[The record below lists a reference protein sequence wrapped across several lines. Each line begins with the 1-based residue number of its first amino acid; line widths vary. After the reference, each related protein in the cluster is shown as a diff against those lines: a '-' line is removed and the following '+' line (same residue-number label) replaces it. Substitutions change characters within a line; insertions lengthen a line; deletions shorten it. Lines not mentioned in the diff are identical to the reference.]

1 MSRRAWA
8 RGAWGALAVALVAT
22 VARAEERGV
31 LVRGGEPES
40 ILQGT
45 SWALL
50 GENIT
55 AVAFSP
61 DGSLLASGGDDH
73 WVRVWEVSTG
83 RELQRMKLIEPVQK
97 LVFNSTGSL
106 LAVSDSAGR
115 TQSWD
120 VRTGRLAH
128 PDYEGYA
135 GAVSTLAF
143 LENDELLAALGDTT
157 PGEKPELIQGSTN
170 TPYQVWNVKTGE
182 PLPLSEAKRKVEA
195 LRGQAPRTADTS
207 EPPMQAQAAQGSAL
221 QQAATTYSDPVKLE
235 SPSKELL
242 ALAGNDAS
250 VRVVSIRA
258 PGAFQR
264 LLKGHVGPVR
274 SVAFSQD
281 ERLLASGGSDNTVRV
296 WDVATGSEL
305 RRLQG
310 NLQPV
315 WALAF
320 KPADGSRPFNP
331 EESILASGGSDAL
344 VHLWDANT
352 GYEREFLVGHSRPL
366 RSVAFSPD
374 GLLLAAGGD
383 DDAVT
388 LWEPGTRQ
396 EPRRLGGHT
405 RPVRSVAF
413 SQVEP
418 LLASGGEDGLI
429 QLWRSEPL
437 AFLHTMEAHTGPV
450 WAVAFSPVEPLLAS
464 GGGGKSAE
472 NAKVPGE
479 TREEDGQ
486 LFLWEPATGKPTAL
500 KLPAREG
507 RLPTVRSV
515 AFSPNG
521 QWLASGDDGG
531 RVRLWDVRTQSL
543 KRTLPPHEASV
554 YSVAFSPDG
563 SILAAG
569 SGKRVRLWSV
579 ATGQPL
585 GELTGHERSVLAV
598 AFSPDG
604 RSLASGSEDGAV
616 RLWSLGGD
624 RPLRAILRGA
634 RQGWMSHLPGQRVY
648 RQDDGRFLT
657 RAGEGSLLSE
667 VPPQSDPPAQPGT
680 PLQLSLSLAEGE
692 EAAVVSPG
700 DFGEPAGQLILQVS
714 NAQGADRAY
723 WIRVEPV
730 DPPPG
735 LRLLPPSPIARLEA
749 GGSQKIRV
757 GLSYV
762 RPQGAPR
769 PGTAQL
775 RLKLVDALKR
785 ESPELAVPLELKS
798 PELELE
804 GAPQLEGKAITLTL
818 KNTGTQDTG
827 PVTVTAVFLDED
839 DKPLGSRDTEVK
851 NLAAQGGTGELTF
864 RLPADSHRANK
875 LFLRPTVQFTKW
887 PRTWEGP
894 RTPLRE
900 VDSWTW
906 LFVAVAMLGVG
917 VVAFLYHDRVY
928 RNPMVVQAAKAPSV
942 LKTYSL
948 PHLPAADQA
957 LRRVRKR
964 DSTLTAAGIPLTRWE
979 RALRGSRQPNEA
991 AAAFAEAIGARLG
1004 QSLATDAWA
1013 LALPPLRLR
1022 FARDT
1027 AVVVIDGTRLESG
1040 EAERRMADVFQDGR
1054 GPSQVLVLDRT
1065 QTQNAREVLQDV
1077 PRVRS
1082 VVVGA
1087 DRLRDLLLAEE
1098 PVRLLET
1105 TISEQVAVSELS
1117 PYQVAGGV
1125 KLDNLFFGREREVRA
1140 IADRAMRNFL
1150 VVGQRQMGKSSLL
1163 LAVLRR
1169 LQSRTDVEAQ
1179 YVELADADLH
1189 RRLAREREKL
1199 PAPGAPLPPLA
1210 DIAAGVPSKPR
1221 VWLIDEAD
1229 DFIAADAKAGYPVL
1243 QELRALAE
1251 EGRAYF
1257 VLAGFWELYRAV
1269 VLDEKQPLRN
1279 FGEHLRLEPLDA
1291 RAATDL
1297 ITEPMKALGL
1307 HWDAPTTPEY
1317 LLEQTGRRAN
1327 LLVLAC
1333 KALVESLPPET
1344 HTLTR
1349 EHVERMLR
1357 EDKDLRDQ
1365 GRRWRG
1371 DHPLHRAVVRQALL
1385 LGRPTRD
1392 EVRQALKARG
1402 ADIRSTDFDEA
1413 MDHRELS
1420 YVLVPD
1426 SEGRLY
1432 CPVPLMQ
1439 RYIESERALESG
1451 LTEDLED
1458 LRRRG
1463 LSGVPPPV

>member
-1 MSRRAWA
+1 MSRGVRAHA
-8 RGAWGALAVALVAT
+8 AFVALAAALLAT
-22 VARAEERGV
+22 AARAEERGV

-40 ILQGT
+40 ILEGT

-50 GENIT
+50 GETIT
-55 AVAFSP
+55 VVAFSP
-61 DGSLLASGGDDH
+61 DGGLLASGGDDH
-73 WVRVWEVSTG
+73 WVRLWEVSTG
-83 RELQRMKLIEPVQK
+83 RELQRMKLIEPVQALSFDSK
-97 LVFNSTGSL
+97 SNV
-106 LAVSDSAGR
+106 LAASDSAGR
-115 TQSWD
+115 TMAWD
-120 VRTGRLAH
+120 VRTGRVVH
-128 PDYEGYA
+128 SSYKGYEGS
-135 GAVSTLAF
+135 VSALAF
-143 LENDELLAALGDTT
+143 LDDDQLLAALSDAA
-157 PGEKPELIQGSTN
+157 PGKEPELIQRGAN
-170 TPYQVWNVKTGE
+170 TPYKVWDVETGE
-182 PLPLSEAKRKVEA
+182 PLPPQEAQRKVEA
-195 LRGQAPRTADTS
+195 FRAKAPSANDTNAPA
-207 EPPMQAQAAQGSAL
+207 PPAKQLAAPPPP
-221 QQAATTYSDPVKLE
+221 QAATTYSDPIKVY
-235 SPSKELL
+235 SPSTGLL
-242 ALAGNDAS
+242 ALAGNDHF
-250 VRVVSIRA
+250 VRVVSVKA
-258 PGAFQR
+258 PGEFQKI
-264 LLKGHVGPVR
+264 LKGHVGPVR
-274 SVAFSQD
+274 SVDFSQD
-281 ERLLASGGSDNTVRV
+281 ERLLATGGSDNTVRV
-296 WDVATGSEL
+296 WDVATGTEL

-320 KPADGSRPFNP
+320 KPDS
-331 EESILASGGSDAL
+331 STLASGGSDAL
-344 VHLWDANT
+344 MHLWDART
-352 GYEREFLVGHSRPL
+352 GHERELLVGHTRPV

-374 GLLLAAGGD
+374 GQLLASGGD
-383 DDAVT
+383 DNAVS

-405 RPVRSVAF
+405 EPVRSVAF
-413 SQVEP
+413 SKVEP
-418 LLASGGEDGLI
+418 WLASGGEDGHVLV
-429 QLWRSEPL
+429 WRTEPL
-437 AFLHTMEAHTGPV
+437 ASLISLPGHSGPV
-450 WAVAFSPVEPLLAS
+450 WSVAFSPVEPLLAS
-464 GGGGKSAE
+464 GGGGK
-472 NAKVPGE
+472 
-479 TREEDGQ
+479 REEDSKSPGSLRDEEGQ
-486 LFLWEPATGKPTAL
+486 LFLWEPATGKSIPL
-500 KLPAREG
+500 KLPAKQG

-515 AFSPNG
+515 AFSPDG
-521 QWLASGDDGG
+521 LLLASGDDDG
-531 RVRLWDVRTQSL
+531 RVRLWDVRTRSL
-543 KRTLPPHEASV
+543 KRTLPAHEASV
-554 YSVAFSPDG
+554 YAVAFSPDG
-563 SILAAG
+563 LSLATG

-579 ATGQPL
+579 ASGEAL
-585 GELTGHERSVLAV
+585 GEWAEHERSVLAV
-598 AFSPDG
+598 GFSPDG

-616 RLWSLGGD
+616 RLWALDGSWQL
-624 RPLRAILRGA
+624 LAILRGA
-634 RQGWMSHLPGQRVY
+634 PQGWMGHLPGQRVVY
-648 RQDDGRFLT
+648 RHDDGRFLT
-657 RAGEGSLLSE
+657 RAGENSRLRD
-667 VPPQSDPPAQPGT
+667 VPPRTDPPAQPDT
-680 PLQLSLSLAEGE
+680 PLRLSLSLAQDE
-692 EAAVVSPG
+692 EASVVSPG

-714 NAQGADRAY
+714 NAQGAERAY
-723 WIRVEPV
+723 WIRIEPV

-762 RPQGAPR
+762 RPQGAPQLD
-769 PGTAQL
+769 TTQL

-785 ESPELAVPLELKS
+785 ESPEVLVPLQLQS
-798 PELELE
+798 PELTLE
-804 GAPQLEGKAITLTL
+804 GPPQLEGKTVTLTL
-818 KNTGTQDTG
+818 KNIGTQDTG
-827 PVTVTAVFLDED
+827 PVTVTAMFLDED
-839 DKPLGSRDTEVK
+839 DQPLGSPDAMAR
-851 NLAAQGGTGELTF
+851 NLTAQGGTAELTF
-864 RLPADSHRANK
+864 RLPSESHKVNR
-875 LFLRPTVQFTKW
+875 LFIRPTVQLTKW

-894 RTPLRE
+894 STELRE
-900 VDSWTW
+900 VSSWTW
-906 LFVAVAMLGVG
+906 LFISMAILGLG

-928 RNPMVVQAAKAPSV
+928 RNPMVVQAAKSPSV

-948 PHLPAADQA
+948 PQLPAADQA
-957 LRRVRKR
+957 LRRVSKR
-964 DSTLTAAGIPLTRWE
+964 ASTLTAAGIPLTRWE
-979 RALRGSRQPNEA
+979 RALRGSKQPDEA

-1004 QSLATDAWA
+1004 QGLASETWA

-1065 QTQNAREVLQDV
+1065 QVQNAREVLQDV

-1105 TISEQVAVSELS
+1105 TIAEQVAVSELS

-1140 IADRAMRNFL
+1140 IADRSMRNFL

-1169 LQSRTDVEAQ
+1169 LQARADVEAQ
-1179 YVELADADLH
+1179 YMELADADLH

-1210 DIAAGVPSKPR
+1210 DVAAGVPTKPR

-1291 RAATDL
+1291 KAAMAL
-1297 ITEPMKALGL
+1297 ITEPMLALGL
-1307 HWDAPTTPEY
+1307 QWDTPGTPEY

-1333 KALVESLPPET
+1333 KALVESLPSET

-1385 LGRPTRD
+1385 LGRPTRE

-1439 RYIESERALESG
+1439 RYIESERNLESG

>member
-1 MSRRAWA
+1 MSGHGWA
-8 RGAWGALAVALVAT
+8 RGALAALAVALTCT
-22 VARAEERGV
+22 VAHAGERGA

-40 ILQGT
+40 ILEGT
-45 SWALL
+45 TWALM

-61 DGSLLASGGDDH
+61 DNTLLASGGDDYR
-73 WVRVWEVSTG
+73 VRVWEVSTG
-83 RELQRMKLIEPVQK
+83 RELLRMELLAPVQ
-97 LVFNSTGSL
+97 L
-106 LAVSDSAGR
+106 LAFSPSGKALAASDSSGR
-115 TQSWD
+115 TQAWD
-120 VRTGRLAH
+120 VLTGRLLH
-128 PDYEGYA
+128 SSHLEGFE
-135 GAVSTLAF
+135 GQVSTLEF
-143 LENDELLAALGDTT
+143 LNERELAALGEEDR
-157 PGEKPELIQGSTN
+157 GEEPQPLQRGGLS
-170 TPYQVWNVKTGE
+170 PYQVWDVATGK
-182 PLPLSEAKRKVEA
+182 PLPPQEARRKAED
-195 LRGQAPRTADTS
+195 LRAQVSRPEGSSPPQTAAIRTPEQIANS
-207 EPPMQAQAAQGSAL
+207 YAYPHRVQL
-221 QQAATTYSDPVKLE
+221 R
-235 SPSKELL
+235 SPSGALL
-242 ALAGNDAS
+242 ALGGDDS
-250 VRVVSIRA
+250 VVQVVSARE
-258 PGAFQR
+258 PREFQR
-264 LLKGHVGPVR
+264 LLKGHVGPVK
-274 SVAFSQD
+274 SLAFSKD
-281 ERLLASGGSDNTVRV
+281 KEERLLASGGSDGTVRL
-296 WDVATGSEL
+296 WDVATGTEL

-320 KPADGSRPFNP
+320 KPDGSA
-331 EESILASGGSDAL
+331 LASGGSDAL
-344 VHLWDANT
+344 VHLWDMGT
-352 GYEREFLVGHSRPL
+352 SHEREFLEGHSRPV
-366 RSVAFSPD
+366 RAVAFSPD
-374 GLLLAAGGD
+374 GLLLASGAD
-383 DDAVT
+383 DHSVT

-396 EPRRLGGHT
+396 EPRRLGRHD
-405 RPVRSVAF
+405 RPVRS
-413 SQVEP
+413 
-418 LLASGGEDGLI
+418 L
-429 QLWRSEPL
+429 
-437 AFLHTMEAHTGPV
+437 
-450 WAVAFSPVEPLLAS
+450 AFSPVEPLLAS
-464 GGGGKSAE
+464 GGGGKRAE
-472 NAKVPGE
+472 ELTKSLAAPQD
-479 TREEDGQ
+479 EDGQ
-486 LFLWEPATGKPTAL
+486 LFLWEPSTGRHTAL

-507 RLPTVRSV
+507 RLATVRAV
-515 AFSPNG
+515 AFSPDG
-521 QWLASGDDGG
+521 LLLASGDDDG
-531 RVRLWDVRTQSL
+531 RVRLWDVRARSL
-543 KRTLPPHEASV
+543 KRTLPPHGASV

-563 SILAAG
+563 RTLAAG
-569 SGKRVRLWSV
+569 SGTRLRLWSV
-579 ATGQPL
+579 DTGQPA
-585 GELTGHERSVLAV
+585 GELKGHERSVLAV

-604 RSLASGSEDGAV
+604 RSLGSGSEDGAV
-616 RLWSLGGD
+616 RLWSLEGD
-624 RPLRAILRGA
+624 RPLRAMLRGT
-634 RQGWMSHLPGQRVY
+634 RQGWVSHLPGQRVY
-648 RQDDGRFLT
+648 RHDDGRLLT
-657 RAGEGSLLSE
+657 RAGKEARLRD
-667 VPPQSDPPAQPGT
+667 VPPLSDPPVKPET
-680 PLQLSLSLAEGE
+680 PLLLSLSPAEDE

-700 DFGEPAGQLILQVS
+700 DFGEPTGRLILQVS

-723 WIRVEPV
+723 WVRVEPV

-735 LRLLPPSPIARLEA
+735 LRLLLPRPILRLEA
-749 GGSQKIRV
+749 GGSQKLEVR
-757 GLSYV
+757 LSYV
-762 RPQGAPR
+762 RPPEAPR
-769 PGTAQL
+769 LPGVRL

-785 ESPELAVPLELKS
+785 ESPETAVPLELKS
-798 PELELE
+798 AELALE
-804 GAPQLEGKAITLTL
+804 GEPQLEGKTFTLTL

-827 PVTVTAVFLDED
+827 PLTVTAVFLDQND
-839 DKPLGSRDTEVK
+839 QKLGSREAETR
-851 NLAAQGGTGELTF
+851 NLTAQGGTGEFTF
-864 RLPADSHRANK
+864 RLPPELHKADEH
-875 LFLRPTVQFTKW
+875 FVRPVVEYTRW

-894 RTPLRE
+894 RLRLRHPS
-900 VDSWTW
+900 SWTW
-906 LFVAVAMLGVG
+906 MFAVAAIVG
-917 VVAFLYHDRVY
+917 LIVVGFLYHDRVY
-928 RNPMVVQAAKAPSV
+928 RNPMVMQAARSPAA

-957 LRRVRKR
+957 MRRVRKR
-964 DSTLTAAGIPLTRWE
+964 DSFLTAAGIPPTRWE
-979 RALRGSRQPNEA
+979 RALRGSGPPHEA

-1004 QSLATDAWA
+1004 QSTATNAWA

-1027 AVVVIDGTRLESG
+1027 AVIVIDGTRLESG
-1040 EAERRMADVFQDGR
+1040 EAERHMSDAFQDGR

-1117 PYQVAGGV
+1117 PYQVAGAV
-1125 KLDNLFFGREREVRA
+1125 KLDNLFFGRERELRA
-1140 IADRAMRNFL
+1140 IVDRAIRNFL

-1163 LAVLRR
+1163 HAVLRR
-1169 LQSRTDVEAQ
+1169 LQARTDVEVN
-1179 YVELADADLH
+1179 YVELSDADLH
-1189 RRLAREREKL
+1189 RRLARERERL

-1210 DIAAGVPSKPR
+1210 DIAAGVPARPR

-1291 RAATDL
+1291 KAAMAL
-1297 ITEPMKALGL
+1297 VTEPMSALGL
-1307 HWDAPTTPEY
+1307 RWDAPTTPEY
-1317 LLEQTGRRAN
+1317 LLEQAGRRAN
-1327 LLVLAC
+1327 LLVLGC
-1333 KALVESLPPET
+1333 KALVESLPSEA

-1349 EHVERMLR
+1349 EHVERVLR

-1463 LSGVPPPV
+1463 LSGVPPPA